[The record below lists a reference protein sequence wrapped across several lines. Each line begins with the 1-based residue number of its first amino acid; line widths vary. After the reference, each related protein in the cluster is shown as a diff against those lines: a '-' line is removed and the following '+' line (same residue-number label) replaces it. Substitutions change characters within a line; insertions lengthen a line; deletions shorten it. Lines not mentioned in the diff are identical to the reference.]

1 MERKIAYKFA
11 DFLIFNGSKSM
22 DKYNIKLCSREEVG
36 GGGENI
42 HLINAC
48 GKKIVDIH
56 TNKGLGHYIE
66 LYFTVKITTGTIQVF
81 LFSRRNTQ
89 RKKS

>member
-1 MERKIAYKFA
+1 
-11 DFLIFNGSKSM
+11 M

-48 GKKIVDIH
+48 GKKTVDIH
-56 TNKGLGHYIE
+56 INKGLGHYIE
-66 LYFTVKITTGTIQVF
+66 LYCKDNNWNNASLPF
-81 LFSRRNTQ
+81 
-89 RKKS
+89 